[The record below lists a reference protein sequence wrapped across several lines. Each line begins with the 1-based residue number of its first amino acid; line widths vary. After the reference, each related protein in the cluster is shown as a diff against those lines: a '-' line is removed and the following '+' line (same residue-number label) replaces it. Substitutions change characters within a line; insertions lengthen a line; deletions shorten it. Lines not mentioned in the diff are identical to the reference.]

1 MQALV
6 TGASGFVG
14 SAVARAL
21 VRAGIDVRV
30 LLRPGADTRGI
41 DGLPVE
47 IVHGDVRDEASLL
60 SAVRGCH
67 QVYHVAAL
75 YKLWVRRKQE
85 MYDCNVR
92 GTENVLKAAR
102 AANVEKI
109 VYTSSVA
116 TLGYGRDGA
125 PATEE
130 TPAGLGD
137 MLGHY
142 KRSKFLAEQGVLA
155 YAREGM
161 PVVIVNPSTPVGL
174 GDLKPTPTG
183 RLIVDFLNGRMPG
196 YVDTGLNL
204 VDVDDVAQGHLLAA
218 QRGKHGEKYILGNEN
233 LTLRQI
239 LELLAEL
246 SGRRAP
252 RLKIPYALAL
262 AAAYGDA
269 ACARL
274 VPGREPRIPPVGV
287 RLSRKTMFFCAAKA
301 VRCLGFPQTPVREAL
316 QKAIAWFSDNG
327 YVKTSGQ
334 TPLASRQ

>member
-47 IVHGDVRDEASLL
+47 IVHGDVRDEASLP
-60 SAVRGCH
+60 SAVRGCR

-142 KRSKFLAEQGVLA
+142 KRSKFLAEQIVLA
-155 YAREGM
+155 YARDGM
-161 PVVIVNPSTPVGL
+161 PVVIVNPSTPVGV

-218 QRGKHGEKYILGNEN
+218 QHGKHGEKYILGNEN

-287 RLSRKTMFFCAAKA
+287 RLSRKTMFFCTAKA

-316 QKAIAWFSDNG
+316 QKAIAWFSDHG
-327 YVKTSGQ
+327 YVKTAGHV
-334 TPLASRQ
+334 PPASRR

>member
-1 MQALV
+1 MRALV

-21 VRAGIDVRV
+21 VRAGVDVRV

-41 DGLPVE
+41 AGLPVE
-47 IVHGDVRDEASLL
+47 IVHGDLCDEAGLLPAVRDC
-60 SAVRGCH
+60 R

-75 YKLWVRRKQE
+75 YKLWVRRKQD

-130 TPAGLGD
+130 TPVGLGD

-142 KRSKFLAEQGVLA
+142 KRSKFLAEQVALA
-155 YAREGM
+155 SASEGM

-183 RLIVDFLNGRMPG
+183 RLILDFLNGRMPG

-218 QRGKHGEKYILGNEN
+218 EHGKHGEKYILGNDN
-233 LTLRQI
+233 LTLRRI

-274 VPGREPRIPPVGV
+274 LPGREPRIPPVGV

-316 QKAIAWFSDNG
+316 RKAITWFSDHG
-327 YVKTSGQ
+327 YVKTAGH
-334 TPLASRQ
+334 ASLPSRR

>member
-1 MQALV
+1 MRALV

-21 VRAGIDVRV
+21 VGAGADVRV
-30 LLRPGADTRGI
+30 LLRPDADTRGVH
-41 DGLPVE
+41 GLPVE
-47 IVHGDVRDEASLL
+47 VVHGDVRDEAGLL
-60 SAVRGCH
+60 SAVRDCH
-67 QVYHVAAL
+67 HVYHVAAL

-102 AANVEKI
+102 TANVEKI

-116 TLGYGRDGA
+116 TLGYGRDGV

-130 TPAGLGD
+130 TPVGLGD

-142 KRSKFLAEQGVLA
+142 KRSKFLAEQVVLA
-155 YAREGM
+155 YAREGL

-218 QRGKHGEKYILGNEN
+218 QHGTHGEKYILGNAN
-233 LTLRQI
+233 LTLRRI

-301 VRCLGFPQTPVREAL
+301 VRCLGLPQTPVREAL
-316 QKAIAWFSDNG
+316 QKAVRWFEEHG
-327 YVKTSGQ
+327 YVKPVARAAAVS
-334 TPLASRQ
+334 SR

>member
-1 MQALV
+1 MRALV

-21 VRAGIDVRV
+21 VRADIDVRV

-47 IVHGDVRDEASLL
+47 VVHGDVRDETGLL
-60 SAVRGCH
+60 PALRGCR

-75 YKLWVRRKQE
+75 YKLWVRRKRDI
-85 MYDCNVR
+85 YDCNVR
-92 GTENVLKAAR
+92 GTENILKAAR

-125 PATEE
+125 PATED
-130 TPAGLGD
+130 TPVGLGD

-142 KRSKFLAEQGVLA
+142 KRSKFLAEQVVLA
-155 YAREGM
+155 SAREGM

-218 QRGKHGEKYILGNEN
+218 QHGEHGEKYILGNEN

-316 QKAIAWFSDNG
+316 QKAIAWFSDHG
-327 YVKTSGQ
+327 YVKTAGHA
-334 TPLASRQ
+334 PLPSRR

>member
-1 MQALV
+1 MRALV

-21 VRAGIDVRV
+21 VRADIDVRV

-47 IVHGDVRDEASLL
+47 VVHGDVRDETGLL
-60 SAVRGCH
+60 PALRGCR

-75 YKLWVRRKQE
+75 YKLWVRRKRDI
-85 MYDCNVR
+85 YDCNVR

-125 PATEE
+125 PATED
-130 TPAGLGD
+130 TPVGLGD

-142 KRSKFLAEQGVLA
+142 KRSKFLAEQVVLA
-155 YAREGM
+155 SAREGM

-183 RLIVDFLNGRMPG
+183 RLIVDFLNRRMPG

-218 QRGKHGEKYILGNEN
+218 QHGEHGEKYILGNEN

-274 VPGREPRIPPVGV
+274 IPGREPRIPPVGV

-301 VRCLGFPQTPVREAL
+301 VRCLGFPQTPVHS
-316 QKAIAWFSDNG
+316 KP
-327 YVKTSGQ
+327 T
-334 TPLASRQ
+334 

>member
-21 VRAGIDVRV
+21 VRADIDVRV
-30 LLRPGADTRGI
+30 LLRPDADTRGI

-161 PVVIVNPSTPVGL
+161 PVVIVNPSTPVGV

-218 QRGKHGEKYILGNEN
+218 RYGKHGEKYILGNAN

-316 QKAIAWFSDNG
+316 QKAIAWFSDHG